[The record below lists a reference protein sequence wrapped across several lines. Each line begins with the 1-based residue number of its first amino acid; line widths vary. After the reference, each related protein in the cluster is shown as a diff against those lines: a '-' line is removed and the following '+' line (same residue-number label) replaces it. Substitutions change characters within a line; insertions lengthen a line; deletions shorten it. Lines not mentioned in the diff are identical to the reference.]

1 MSNKWLIGCL
11 ALSACFPFLFPNDY
25 LIHIM
30 VMAGINIILVLSLNI
45 ITGFTGQVS
54 LGHAAFFGI
63 GAYFSA
69 IMAQQGL
76 PVWVA
81 MILAVLVAALFGFLI
96 GFPVLRLQ
104 GHFFAIA
111 SLGFCEI
118 VHIVFNNWIDVT
130 RGPMGLTGIPRP
142 EAFFAFDF
150 TSKTHYYYLILLM
163 ICLVTYLSH
172 RIKFSKM
179 GRALLAIKTDEITAK
194 AMGVHVTYYKVSAF
208 VWSAAVAGLAGT
220 FYAHFILFLSPET
233 FQTSMS
239 VNILLM
245 LLIGGVGSIY
255 GSIMGAMFVT
265 LLSEYLRE
273 FMQYQMLVYGILIV
287 IIVIFAPKG
296 ISGLSSMLHRW
307 LPQTWAKENKKVT
320 LNREREV

>member
-1 MSNKWLIGCL
+1 MHNKWMIGFL
-11 ALSACFPFLFPNDY
+11 TLSVVFPFLFPNDY

-30 VMAGINIILVLSLNI
+30 VMAGVNIVLVLSLNI

-69 IMAQQGL
+69 VMAQHGV
-76 PVWVA
+76 PVWIA
-81 MILAVLVAALFGFLI
+81 MVLAILVAAVFGFLI
-96 GFPVLRLQ
+96 GYPVLRLH

-118 VHIVFNNWIDVT
+118 VHIVLNNWIDVT
-130 RGPMGLTGIPRP
+130 RGPMGLTGIPKP
-142 EAFFAFDF
+142 ESFFIFDF
-150 TSKTHYYYLILLM
+150 TTKTDYYYLILLLV
-163 ICLVTYLSH
+163 CLVTYLSG
-172 RIKFSKM
+172 RIKYSKM

-194 AMGVHVTYYKVSAF
+194 AMGVNVTYYKVSAF
-208 VWSAAVAGLAGT
+208 TWSAAVAGLAGT

-255 GSIMGAMFVT
+255 GSITGALFITV
-265 LLSEYLRE
+265 LSEYLRE
-273 FMQYQMLVYGILIV
+273 FMEYQMLLYGVLIV
-287 IIVIFAPKG
+287 VIVIFAPEG
-296 ISGLSSMLHRW
+296 ISGLFSMVKKW
-307 LPQTWAKENKKVT
+307 VPSIGNKDKTNVA
-320 LNREREV
+320 LNREV